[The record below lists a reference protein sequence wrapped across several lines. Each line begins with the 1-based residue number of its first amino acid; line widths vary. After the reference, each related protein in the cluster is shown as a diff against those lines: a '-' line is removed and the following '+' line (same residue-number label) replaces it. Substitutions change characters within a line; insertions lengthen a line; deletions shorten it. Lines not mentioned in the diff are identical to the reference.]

1 MKKRTNARLQRQQQK
16 RAHYTAQRQEKKRLP
31 VGQSRYMDLD
41 KRFRV
46 TIQGLSP

>member
-31 VGQSRYMDLD
+31 APAKSRGKAMVCEL
-41 KRFRV
+41 FNV
-46 TIQGLSP
+46 VVQ